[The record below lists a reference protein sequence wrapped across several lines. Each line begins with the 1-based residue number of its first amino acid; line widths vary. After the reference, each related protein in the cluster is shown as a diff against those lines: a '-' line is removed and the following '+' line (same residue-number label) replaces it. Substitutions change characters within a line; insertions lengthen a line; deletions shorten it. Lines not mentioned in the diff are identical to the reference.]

1 MPKAENVWPRQQR
14 GLSPF
19 AVRFWLVAALIALV
33 SALILGANLVL
44 LGYAQPRS
52 DPVGQLTPAR
62 LMQIEHELPGK
73 SGTTSTAVIPQPP
86 PHDKHIA
93 GERSDD

>member
-1 MPKAENVWPRQQR
+1 MWPEQKN

-33 SALILGANLVL
+33 AAVILGANLVL
-44 LGYAQPRS
+44 LGYAQPGS

-62 LMQIEHELPGK
+62 LMQIEHELPAK
-73 SGTTSTAVIPQPP
+73 PGTVSIAVTPQPP
-86 PHDKHIA
+86 PHEKHIA
-93 GERSDD
+93 GEQSDD

>member
-1 MPKAENVWPRQQR
+1 MWPEQKS

-33 SALILGANLVL
+33 AAVILGANLVL
-44 LGYAQPRS
+44 LGYAQPGS

-62 LMQIEHELPGK
+62 LMQIEHELPAK
-73 SGTTSTAVIPQPP
+73 PGTVSIAVTPQPP
-86 PHDKHIA
+86 PHEKHIA
-93 GERSDD
+93 GEQSDD

>member
-1 MPKAENVWPRQQR
+1 
-14 GLSPF
+14 
-19 AVRFWLVAALIALV
+19 VRFWLVAALIAIV

-44 LGYAQPRS
+44 LGYAQPGS

-62 LMQIEHELPGK
+62 LMQIEHELPAEQ
-73 SGTTSTAVIPQPP
+73 GTIPTVVTPQSP

>member
-1 MPKAENVWPRQQR
+1 MWPKRKS

-44 LGYAQPRS
+44 LGYAQPGS

-62 LMQIEHELPGK
+62 LMQIEHELPATT
-73 SGTTSTAVIPQPP
+73 GTTPTAVSPQPP
-86 PHDKHIA
+86 PHDTHIA

>member
-1 MPKAENVWPRQQR
+1 VWPKRKS

-44 LGYAQPRS
+44 LGYAQPGS

-62 LMQIEHELPGK
+62 LMQIERELPSK
-73 SGTTSTAVIPQPP
+73 PGTIPTAVTPQPP
-86 PHDKHIA
+86 PHDKHIT

>member
-1 MPKAENVWPRQQR
+1 MWPERKT

-62 LMQIEHELPGK
+62 LMQIEHALPGK
-73 SGTTSTAVIPQPP
+73 AGTISTAVTPQPR

-93 GERSDD
+93 GEQSDD